1 MWRNVLL
8 FIRQKTR
15 EKLDNKRFD
24 PLQRAIIVGL
34 SDFLRRLTKTTVKQ

>member
-8 FIRQKTR
+8 FIRQKTK
-15 EKLDNKRFD
+15 EKLDNKRLD
-24 PLQRAIIVGL
+24 PLQCAIIVGL